1 MIVVD
6 ASLLIAHLSDRDAFH
21 AQAVECLLA
30 TAESRLGA
38 STITIAEVLVTPAR
52 AGRLQRAT
60 DALDDLGL
68 EEVSLGRDAAPR
80 LAALRAQTGLR
91 LPDCCVLLA
100 VGDTGADGLITFD
113 ERLASAANRLGHTL
127 R

>member
-6 ASLLIAHLSDRDAFH
+6 ASLLIAHLSRHDAHHRTAVDR
-21 AQAVECLLA
+21 L
-30 TAESRLGA
+30 TAAADNRLGA

-52 AGRLQRAT
+52 VARLHQAM
-60 DALDDLGL
+60 DALHDLGL
-68 EEVSLGRDAAPR
+68 EEVPFGGEAASR
-80 LAALRAQTGLR
+80 LAALRAETGLK

-100 VGDTGADGLITFD
+100 AQDARADGLITFD
-113 ERLASAANRLGHTL
+113 DQLAAQAERLGHTL